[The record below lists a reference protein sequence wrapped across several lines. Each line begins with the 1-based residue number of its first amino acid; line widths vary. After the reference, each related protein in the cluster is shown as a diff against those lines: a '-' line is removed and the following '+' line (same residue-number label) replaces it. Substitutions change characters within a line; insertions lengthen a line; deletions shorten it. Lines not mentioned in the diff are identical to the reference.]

1 MTNEQIQLVTASFKK
16 IEPIADKA
24 AAIFYDR
31 LFETDPGLRSLFK
44 GDISEQGQ
52 KLMQMIGVAVRG
64 LSRID
69 EIAPA
74 LRSLGARHAG
84 YGVSDSHYDTV
95 GATLLWTLG
104 KGLGSDFTAETK
116 EAWAAA
122 YSLLAQNM
130 KDAATAGT
138 ITR

>member
-84 YGVSDSHYDTV
+84 YGVDDSHYDTV
-95 GATLLWTLG
+95 GATLLWTLA

-130 KDAATAGT
+130 KDAAAAVT